1 MAEFD
6 PYATLGV
13 TRDAPDFV
21 VKAAYRACIKKY
33 HPDHYAGA
41 DARQRTADIFEAY
54 RLIGNAEARS
64 EFDRLRERSDGLDSN
79 NEHKP
84 EGQHNGR
91 ATPPINTATQTPRIL
106 PISKGAAWF
115 LGVSALIAVV
125 LFLGGQERDSSPD
138 PVKARDNE
146 PAVSIETAIREVPQ
160 PVAKVLPE
168 LDDVFVCTNPVSCE
182 MSAGTEKL
190 FENLIQFDP
199 PTYVGKRGP
208 EVNIIGFDQ
217 PLTPKFSRKV
227 GQGSNPN
234 VRDNEATLATTG
246 LWHGLKVS
254 KIRVRYM
261 EQSSFWEHQIRFFE
275 PATRV
280 RERLN
285 ELGFQ
290 LPPTGEFREF
300 TGDGVVSAGIG
311 VEEVP
316 GGAALYCGS
325 SVYY

>member
-1 MAEFD
+1 
-6 PYATLGV
+6 
-13 TRDAPDFV
+13 
-21 VKAAYRACIKKY
+21 
-33 HPDHYAGA
+33 
-41 DARQRTADIFEAY
+41 
-54 RLIGNAEARS
+54 
-64 EFDRLRERSDGLDSN
+64 
-79 NEHKP
+79 
-84 EGQHNGR
+84 
-91 ATPPINTATQTPRIL
+91 
-106 PISKGAAWF
+106 
-115 LGVSALIAVV
+115 
-125 LFLGGQERDSSPD
+125 
-138 PVKARDNE
+138 
-146 PAVSIETAIREVPQ
+146 
-160 PVAKVLPE
+160 
-168 LDDVFVCTNPVSCE
+168 